1 MIEVVV
7 ELRAQ
12 AVDRDTRGIPR
23 AREIR
28 TLRRGMQKDA
38 NSQDAIADGQNE
50 SDGVTLAGLGGE
62 VELPDR

>member
-12 AVDRDTRGIPR
+12 AVDRDTRGVPR
-23 AREIR
+23 ARGIR
-28 TLRRGMQKDA
+28 TLGGVMQKDT

-50 SDGVTLAGLGGE
+50 GDGVTLARLGGE